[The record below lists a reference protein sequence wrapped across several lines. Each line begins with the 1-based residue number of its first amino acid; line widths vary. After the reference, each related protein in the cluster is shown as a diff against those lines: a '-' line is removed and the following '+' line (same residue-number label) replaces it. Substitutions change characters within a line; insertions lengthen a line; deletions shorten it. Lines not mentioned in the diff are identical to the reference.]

1 MIILLQNI
9 ELYDEDI
16 TLLTMHD
23 LVHDLARTAMDNEIF
38 VVSKGDNAQ
47 GSCYHYALLDDCTKP
62 LVSELSKIRALRFMK
77 CDKIT
82 VHDAAFSSANSLRVL
97 DLSECIIHKLPDSIG
112 VLKQLRYLNAPGVQ
126 HTTILDS
133 ITKLSKLIYLDI
145 HGSPTIVKLPKSI
158 GDTDG
163 LGLVYLN
170 LSGCSRLAKLP
181 ESFKRLQKLVHLDLS
196 NCSCV
201 GGISVLLGNLTQL
214 QYLNL
219 SHCQK
224 IGEMPEALGVLSKLE
239 YLNLSFSSYLESCQ
253 EEVLG
258 ALNKLEYLN
267 LSSKHCSLL
276 KLPEALGTF
285 IQLKYLS
292 LSGCERMSELPR
304 SFPSL
309 KNLVHLDLSYCHR
322 ICFLDEALVGLSN
335 LQHLNL
341 QGTCI
346 KLLPEDVNKLR
357 YLNVS
362 RLKMMSEDTMDSF
375 INYICSNLSNLE
387 HLDLSDNILIKR
399 IPKSICN
406 LRKLHTLNLSE
417 CRFLRWIPESIV
429 TIDSLKFLD
438 INGCS
443 NISKVPQLGS
453 SAISLP
459 YFRVR
464 RGDGHC
470 SSSLVLLQH
479 IDPVV
484 LKLTKLENVK
494 SVEEVHRINL
504 AGKTQLEDLT
514 LEWTQDAER
523 FVDHKILMENL
534 VPPITLKKLEICGYS
549 GMSFPAWLVGQ
560 LPNLKHLVFR
570 GMANLEEWNTSYSSC
585 GEHVIGQL
593 EIHDCPLLR
602 MKPLPPKA
610 WDWVISNS
618 DNVLSSWE
626 ECTGPHADAT
636 SSVSPVITT
645 ELSVKNCKVPMH
657 QWRLLQHF
665 PGLTSLSIKGSVDL
679 TGSPD
684 VIQHLSSLETLTLQD
699 EDLEELPKWLNE
711 NKGQLTKLNLIDC
724 NSMASLPHWLGE
736 LTSLKKLRLWGCAVL
751 SYLPKSIQQLTSL
764 HTLDITRCP
773 ELKCLGE
780 SVCLLPSS
788 LRELKIWR
796 CNGIKC
802 LPEGMEQLTNLQK
815 LVICNC
821 PDLRQWCELEEN
833 KMKLA
838 HIEEKNIFFPAFL
851 REFFPAEMPI
861 WSLPAQYLG
870 NHLFVDN
877 VTFALCVYIR
887 LEICGY
893 NGVSFPAWLV
903 VDNLPNLEH
912 LELKGMANL
921 EEWNTLYSSG

>member
-1 MIILLQNI
+1 
-9 ELYDEDI
+9 
-16 TLLTMHD
+16 
-23 LVHDLARTAMDNEIF
+23 MDNEIF

-724 NSMASLPHWLGE
+724 NSMASLPHWYR
-736 LTSLKKLRLWGCAVL
+736 SNHVRRLPPDVDLPIVL
-751 SYLPKSIQQLTSL
+751 S
-764 HTLDITRCP
+764 
-773 ELKCLGE
+773 E
-780 SVCLLPSS
+780 LPSWAQS
-788 LRELKIWR
+788 ELINNPDVRRQEEMDKVIWFHSR
-796 CNGIKC
+796 KK
-802 LPEGMEQLTNLQK
+802 TFVK
-815 LVICNC
+815 LHLV
-821 PDLRQWCELEEN
+821 LENVALE
-833 KMKLA
+833 
-838 HIEEKNIFFPAFL
+838 
-851 REFFPAEMPI
+851 AEH
-861 WSLPAQYLG
+861 
-870 NHLFVDN
+870 HLFR
-877 VTFALCVYIR
+877 CSS
-887 LEICGY
+887 
-893 NGVSFPAWLV
+893 VS
-903 VDNLPNLEH
+903 
-912 LELKGMANL
+912 G
-921 EEWNTLYSSG
+921 